1 MENLSQNQRSYGRA
15 GKTLPSSLERKSSL
29 HEHDL
34 TLEASLP
41 FTLTSNVLVNKK
53 GNLIGTPL
61 CPGHHVRL
69 SSVIFQSVR
78 KRGISTWRLETR
90 VQVVAS
96 TLLRLFLSLFLTWA
110 SEWRLFV
117 QETLS
122 SISGSRSG
130 RRRTQDTCL

>member
-41 FTLTSNVLVNKK
+41 FTLTSNVLANKK

-61 CPGHHVRL
+61 CSGHHVRL
-69 SSVIFQSVR
+69 SRCYLSICE
-78 KRGISTWRLETR
+78 ETR
-90 VQVVAS
+90 DKHLAS
-96 TLLRLFLSLFLTWA
+96 GNPDCKWWRQLFFAYS
-110 SEWRLFV
+110 
-117 QETLS
+117 
-122 SISGSRSG
+122 
-130 RRRTQDTCL
+130 